1 MEWPLLLL
9 IFFGSLVIL
18 MATGMPV
25 AFCFLVINIVG
36 VILLWGSETGLD
48 QFIFSVFGS
57 VSKFTFLPVP
67 MFILMGEVMFHS
79 GIAPLMMDTLDKWLG
94 RLPGRLSLLAV
105 GSGTLL
111 STLTGVSM
119 ASVAMLGS
127 VLVPQMEKRGYKKS
141 MTLGPILG
149 SGGLAIMIPPSS
161 LAVILGAIAEISIG
175 KTLIAIIIPGLLMAG
190 LYATYIIL
198 RCRLQPEIAP
208 SYQVPPS
215 SLLEKLVAS
224 VRYILPVGFII
235 FLVIGLILLG
245 MATPTEAAA
254 TGALGCIIMAAF
266 YGRLN
271 WELLK
276 KSFLGTLQITVMIF
290 MIVVGASMFSQILAF
305 SGATAGIT
313 EFAAG
318 LPVVPILIVIMMQ
331 FIVVVL
337 GCFMDVVAIMMITL
351 PIFIPVIEFLGY
363 NTVWFAVLMLINTE
377 IAGISPPFGLN
388 LFVIRGVAPKGTT
401 MGDIYRAAIP
411 FCGLSLTAMAI
422 IMAFPQI
429 ALWLP
434 GTMRR

>member
-1 MEWPLLLL
+1 MEWPFLLI
-9 IFFGSLVIL
+9 IFFGSLVVL
-18 MATGMPV
+18 MGTGLPV

-36 VILLWGSETGLD
+36 ILLLWGAETGLD
-48 QFIFSVFGS
+48 QFIFAVFGS

-79 GIAPLMMDTLDKWLG
+79 GIAPLMMRTLDKWLG

-105 GSGTLL
+105 GSGTIL

-127 VLVPQMEKRGYKKS
+127 VLVPQMEERGYKKS

-161 LAVILGAIAEISIG
+161 LAVILGAIGEISIG
-175 KTLIAIIIPGLLMAG
+175 RILIAIIIPGILMAF
-190 LYATYIIL
+190 LYAGYIIM
-198 RCRLQPEIAP
+198 RCMLQPSLAP
-208 SYQVPPS
+208 SYEVETS
-215 SLLEKLVAS
+215 SLKEKLFES
-224 VRYILPVGFII
+224 VRYILPIGVIV
-235 FLVIGLILLG
+235 FLVIGLIMLG

-254 TGALGCIIMAAF
+254 TGALGCIILSAF

-276 KSFLGTLQITVMIF
+276 KAFLGTLQITVMIF

-313 EFAAG
+313 DFAAG
-318 LPVVPILIVIMMQ
+318 LPVAPILIVIMMQ
-331 FIVVVL
+331 FIVVIL
-337 GCFMDVVAIMMITL
+337 GCFMDVVAIMMVTL
-351 PIFIPVIEFLGY
+351 PIFVPVITSLGFDP
-363 NTVWFAVLMLINTE
+363 VWFAVLMLINTE

-388 LFVIRGVAPKGTT
+388 LFVIKGVAPKGTT
-401 MGDIYRAAIP
+401 MGDIYRASLP
-411 FCGLSLTAMAI
+411 FLTLSLIAMAI
-422 IMAFPQI
+422 IMIFPKI

-434 GTMRR
+434 SAIR